1 MKVNENS
8 CEGWRRAGKRPLPEA
23 GASRR
28 RVCKLRPLQQT
39 LSFHV
44 DQMARMKEIKEYFGM

>member
-23 GASRR
+23 SRR
-28 RVCKLRPLQQT
+28 RVRKLRPLQQT